1 MSYIFPRRVLRDQ
14 DVLDPIELTL
24 DISPAAERLSG
35 RLNAHNFKQTIAST
49 VTIADEAF
57 YKPYFVEVASD
68 PQFGG
73 PPAGP
78 YNLPILPGAPGVDP
92 DAYQVSNTFDW
103 QTVDDVNG
111 TPLQLSFTTGNSVLW
126 INAYAQYLWNGF
138 NAGIPIYGANPWG
151 HDFAGPSTRPCNVQ
165 FAIRVDGT
173 VLPDSITGIDQT
185 DFRSSLALKAVNP
198 RQEGTF
204 LPGPQ
209 DIRGNVASGLGP
221 PCLPIRITT
230 CLPVQAGDH
239 TVQLVVRRLPDVRD
253 VLGSFTYAPQDF
265 VAVFNR
271 QLLAVDMK
279 SFPTDSVGGS
289 EVSAPAWDEE
299 DLITTASIYS
309 NRVQPIITRSNA
321 IQQGNVSRGAFMH
334 YHLPTALLAADTAEY
349 DWGTQELFNS
359 AYPGMSTVTTSGT
372 KYAGVPGFGWYLLND
387 GTAPTRPIQTAAFD
401 GTKRSFF
408 VVFANAQLI
417 RVSNDDLN
425 TLTLGMQ
432 NQFAAFKIMYKVL
445 GDPVLKSLDAST
457 GYINSFVAF
466 TRALGS
472 FSSAQATERAEVQ
485 IMACLDLRAAPLAA
499 PIEYFALY
507 GSAITE
513 PSVGIFMTASYF
525 VIRRADITVLQMRP

>member
-1 MSYIFPRRVLRDQ
+1 MSYIFPRRVLRDE

-24 DISPAAERLSG
+24 DIAPAAERLSG
-35 RLNAHNFKQTIAST
+35 RLNAHNFKQTISST
-49 VTIADEAF
+49 VAIADEAF
-57 YKPYFVEVASD
+57 YKPYFVEVAAD

-73 PPAGP
+73 PPSGP
-78 YNLPILPGAPGVDP
+78 YNLPVMPGAPGADS
-92 DAYQVSNTFDW
+92 DAYRVSNTFDW
-103 QTVDDVNG
+103 QTVDDANG

-126 INAYAQYLWNGF
+126 VNAFAQYLWNGF
-138 NAGIPIYGANPWG
+138 NAGSSVFGSPWG

-173 VLPDSITGIDQT
+173 VLPDSITGVDQT

-198 RQEGTF
+198 RQEGTL

-209 DIRGNVASGLGP
+209 DIRGNVVSGLGP
-221 PCLPIRITT
+221 PCLPVRVTT
-230 CLPVQAGDH
+230 CVPVQAGDH
-239 TVQLVVRRLPDVRD
+239 IVQLVVRRLPDVRD
-253 VLGSFTYAPQDF
+253 VMGSFAYAPQDF

-279 SFPTDSVGGS
+279 SFPVDSVGGS

-299 DLITTASIYS
+299 ELITTSSIYS
-309 NRVQPIITRSNA
+309 DRVQPIISRSNA
-321 IQQGNVSRGAFMH
+321 IQVGNVSRGAFMH

-349 DWGTQELFNS
+349 DWGTQERFNS
-359 AYPGMSTVTTSGT
+359 GYPGMSSTTVSPT
-372 KYAGVPGFGWYLLND
+372 KYAGIPGLGWYLLND

-401 GTKRSFF
+401 ATKRSFF

-425 TLTLGMQ
+425 GLALGMQ

-445 GDPVLKSLDAST
+445 GDPVLKSLDSST

-466 TRALGS
+466 TRVAGN
-472 FSSAQATERAEVQ
+472 FNSAQATERAEVQ

-513 PSVGIFMTASYF
+513 PSVGIFMDFTYF